1 MTAARVDVLIEVG
14 VEELPAGSAPK
25 LAAALGEA
33 LAATLQA
40 AGLVAADAKPT
51 VLGTPRRLVAHFA
64 QVLAQQ
70 EESDEELLGPPA
82 RVAFDAEGKPTR
94 AAEGFARGLGVE
106 ASALIRVATDKGE
119 YAALRRRLPGRPLAE
134 LVGAALPLL
143 IADLPCPKKMRW
155 GRERTGFLRP
165 VQWLVA
171 LAGDAV
177 ISCRFA
183 DVEAGRVSRGHRF
196 YGEVTGAGPAAFEGQ
211 ALTLH
216 AADLE
221 AYCDAMRAAFVM
233 VDPAERRDKID
244 AEARACATAAGGT
257 LVEDAA
263 TLETVTWLTEWPTPL
278 LGAIEPSLL
287 RIPDAVTRTTL
298 RDNQKLFTVMG
309 PEGRLLPRFVAT
321 ANTLH
326 PGCEATIAAG
336 NARVVSARM
345 ADAAFF
351 YDSDREQKLADFLP
365 KLEGRTFLE
374 GLGSTA
380 AKVARIEA
388 LSAKWLSALPL
399 SEATRATVPRAAA
412 LCKADLASKMVFEFP
427 ELQGTIGEDYARS
440 SGETAEVARAIAEH
454 YLPRGADDGL
464 PTEDAGAVVGLADR
478 LDTIAACFALRL
490 LPSGSND
497 PYALRRAAL
506 AVLRLL
512 AGRSWRVPLTTLI
525 ADAIAG
531 LPAEAFKAPAS
542 QLQSEITDFFR
553 GRLRSWLGDFHAPDT
568 AEAVLE
574 VDIDDVPALFE
585 RAAALTAFRAHPEF
599 AALAAGFKRI
609 ANLARKADA
618 ADLGAVV
625 EPSRFETAAEAG
637 LLAAIAAVEAEVA
650 AATARRDWQG
660 ALLQL
665 ASLRP
670 AVDAFFDGVMVM
682 AEDPGL
688 RRNRL
693 ALLGRAAGLFARLA
707 DFSRVQQA

>member
-1 MTAARVDVLIEVG
+1 MTATGVDVLIEVG

-25 LAAALGEA
+25 MAAALGES
-33 LAATLQA
+33 LTATLQA
-40 AGLVAADAKPT
+40 AGLVAMDAKAT
-51 VLGTPRRLVAHFA
+51 VLGTPRRLVAHVSR
-64 QVLAQQ
+64 VLAQQ
-70 EESDEELLGPPA
+70 ADRDEELLGPPA
-82 RVAFDAEGKPTR
+82 RVAFDAEGRPTR

-106 ASALIRVATDKGE
+106 AAALIRVHTDKGE
-119 YAALRRRLPGRPLAE
+119 YAALRRRLPGRPLVE
-134 LVGAALPLL
+134 LLGAALPQL
-143 IADLPCPKKMRW
+143 IAELPCPKKMRW

-177 ISCRFA
+177 IAFRFA
-183 DVEAGRVSRGHRF
+183 DVESGRVSRGHRF
-196 YGEVTGAGPAAFEGQ
+196 YGAAEGSGPAALEGQ
-211 ALTLH
+211 AVSLP
-216 AADLE
+216 AADLTAYRE
-221 AYCDAMRAAFVM
+221 ALRAAFVM

-244 AEARACATAAGGT
+244 AEARACAVAAGGA

-278 LGAIEPSLL
+278 LGAIEPTLL

-326 PGCEATIAAG
+326 AGRHATIAAG

-351 YDSDREQKLADFLP
+351 YDADREQPLADLLP

-388 LSAKWLSALPL
+388 LSARWLTALPL
-399 SEATRATVPRAAA
+399 HEEAKVTIPRAAA

-427 ELQGTIGEDYARS
+427 ELQGTIGEDYALS
-440 SGETAEVARAIAEH
+440 SGETADVARAIAEH
-454 YLPRGADDGL
+454 YLPRGAEDGL
-464 PTEDAGAVVGLADR
+464 PTGDAGAVVGLADR

-512 AGRSWRVPLTTLI
+512 AGRAWRVPLTALV

-531 LPAEAFKAPAS
+531 LPAEANHAPAA
-542 QLQSEITDFFR
+542 QLQAEITDFFR
-553 GRLRSWLGDFHAPDT
+553 GRLRSWLGDLHAPDT

-574 VDIDDVPALFE
+574 VDLDDVPAVFE

-609 ANLARKADA
+609 ANLARKADVD
-618 ADLGAVV
+618 DLGAAVDA
-625 EPSRFETAAEAG
+625 SRFEVAAEAG
-637 LLAAIAAVEAEVA
+637 LLTAIAAVESEVSV
-650 AATARRDWQG
+650 ATQRRDWQG

-670 AVDAFFDGVMVM
+670 AVDAFFDGVLVM
-682 AEDPGL
+682 ADDPAL

-693 ALLGRAAGLFARLA
+693 ALLGRAAALFARLA